1 MLALRPQKQIVF
13 SSTSL
18 SDQASKYWLPSK
30 ELTAK
35 VRPQPIAKHRN
46 IQRIDNFGQLMNL
59 FTRQK
64 LAFIH
69 QHAVNRL

>member
-13 SSTSL
+13 NSTSL
-18 SDQASKYWLPSK
+18 SDQASKYWLPVKSSPRNPSAGHS
-30 ELTAK
+30 TA
-35 VRPQPIAKHRN
+35 PEYPA
-46 IQRIDNFGQLMNL
+46 IDNFRQLMNL
-59 FTRQK
+59 LARQK